1 MWGLAIKAVERNLAP
16 DWLVRVGI
24 RRLLRARLRQEARD
38 GIESQ
43 QRAFR
48 ELLAQLK
55 KSPIA
60 VHTDKANDQHYELP
74 AEFFKLVLGRRLK
87 YSSGYWPA
95 NVTSLD
101 AAEEAML
108 GLYLERAGLEDGMD
122 ILELGCGWGS
132 LTLWLAEQLP
142 NSRIVAVSNSE
153 PQRAHICG
161 IAKQLGISNISVAT
175 ADMNDFST
183 KMRFDRVVS
192 IEMFEHMKNY
202 QRLMSRVASFLKPQ
216 GKLFVHIFTHRE
228 FAYPY
233 ETEGDD
239 SWMGRNFFT
248 GGMMPSD
255 HLLLYFQRELSIADH
270 WRLEGTH
277 YARTA
282 EAWLGNLDRNRSA
295 LLPVLKRAYGAG
307 QEQKWLS
314 NRRVFFMACAEL
326 WGYQNGQQWMVSH
339 YLFEKNR
346 LR

>member
-38 GIESQ
+38 GQ

-202 QRLMSRVASFLKPQ
+202 RRLMSRVASFLKPQ

-239 SWMGRNFFT
+239 NWMGRNFFT

-270 WRLEGTH
+270 TPEPPRPGSGIW
-277 YARTA
+277 TA
-282 EAWLGNLDRNRSA
+282 TDPRCYRCSNGPMAPGRNRNGYPTGGFSSWPA
-295 LLPVLKRAYGAG
+295 PSCGATKRA
-307 QEQKWLS
+307 S
-314 NRRVFFMACAEL
+314 NGWCRTTSSKRIDSDE
-326 WGYQNGQQWMVSH
+326 
-339 YLFEKNR
+339 
-346 LR
+346 